1 MIKVYDDFLD
11 QKYFDELYGVVSA
24 DNFSW
29 YYTPCRTRVGDGDYQ
44 FIHTIFDDY
53 KVQSDELHNLLVD
66 FYRQLN
72 VTALIRNKLN
82 CTIKEN
88 TRRTAGFHTDNELD
102 ALTAI
107 FYLNTNNG
115 KTIFESG
122 EGYESKA
129 NRLITFPS
137 KLRHSGMV
145 CTDVNRRMVM
155 NVNFY
160 WQNTNNVV

>member
-66 FYRQLN
+66 FY
-72 VTALIRNKLN
+72 I
-82 CTIKEN
+82 
-88 TRRTAGFHTDNELD
+88 
-102 ALTAI
+102 
-107 FYLNTNNG
+107 TNP
-115 KTIFESG
+115 ICS
-122 EGYESKA
+122 
-129 NRLITFPS
+129 NRSLLMY
-137 KLRHSGMV
+137 K
-145 CTDVNRRMVM
+145 
-155 NVNFY
+155 
-160 WQNTNNVV
+160 